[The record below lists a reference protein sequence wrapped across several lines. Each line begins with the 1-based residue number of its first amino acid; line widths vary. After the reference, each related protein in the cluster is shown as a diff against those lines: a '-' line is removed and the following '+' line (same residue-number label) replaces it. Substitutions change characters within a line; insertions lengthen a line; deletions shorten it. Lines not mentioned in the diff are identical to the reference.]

1 MTMWALLF
9 SNADI
14 LHQCWRA
21 AEREIRDREAEI
33 KNGQQQAKDLHSF
46 RRGTD
51 PSCTD
56 INTDISPLGSY
67 PRTLFLS
74 LLVIFPAMPPSS
86 SGLWCNQMAWS
97 ASNLTQRGQTR
108 PSEDGLREGK
118 RNAFRECHNAW
129 LKKLWR
135 LRSVDEVFPAVWGC
149 KMKLHMQ
156 SFYRFALFL
165 AWWRNLSFFSGSSEN
180 TEGVIC
186 DRQSRGEGGEFV
198 RLSLWQ

>member
-108 PSEDGLREGK
+108 PSEDGLRE
-118 RNAFRECHNAW
+118 E
-129 LKKLWR
+129 KKKCFQGTSQCMTKETMKTKVSGW
-135 LRSVDEVFPAVWGC
+135 SPAVWGC
-149 KMKLHMQ
+149 KMKLHMH

-165 AWWRNLSFFSGSSEN
+165 AWWRNLSFFW
-180 TEGVIC
+180 
-186 DRQSRGEGGEFV
+186 
-198 RLSLWQ
+198 L